1 AKAAENAFD
10 RHQKG
15 KAVPSEWL
23 KTYVDQLAQYHLQP
37 EPKFF
42 GGEVTR
48 ARGSLR
54 RRHVVFDG
62 LQLIGKESDH
72 WQEQELIGESDAE
85 IRYGLS

>member
-1 AKAAENAFD
+1 MAANDSIAAEWRRKTKTEPAPVSPFDRDPAKAAENAFD

-42 GGEVTR
+42 GG
-48 ARGSLR
+48 
-54 RRHVVFDG
+54 
-62 LQLIGKESDH
+62 
-72 WQEQELIGESDAE
+72 
-85 IRYGLS
+85 